1 MAKATF
7 MAITMVLTITVTRRL
22 VTPTTTTIRTLLF
35 QPWPPQVPMGRRAK
49 SDQAEAA
56 VLVLRVAV
64 MTVAADEDD
73 IGESEGVDRG
83 VLVRRLLP
91 QLAESQLPV
100 NMNDKSKRGVREGRA
115 DVSIFMTYL

>member
-1 MAKATF
+1 
-7 MAITMVLTITVTRRL
+7 
-22 VTPTTTTIRTLLF
+22 
-35 QPWPPQVPMGRRAK
+35 MGRRAK

-83 VLVRRLLP
+83 VLVRRLQP
-91 QLAESQLPV
+91 QLVESQLLV